1 MPSNRFALVSPIVNS
16 GKIINAR
23 GLTTGGV
30 PPYGVTQAYV
40 RSYG

>member
-1 MPSNRFALVSPIVNS
+1 MPSNRFALVSLVNS